1 MENRTFYN
9 EILTDHNLHPLHKEK
24 LPDANLVLEGVNPS
38 CGDDIILQLKVEDG
52 QVVDGAFEG
61 SGCAISQAS
70 ADIML
75 DLIIGKSEEEAR
87 HLADLFLRMIKGEAS
102 ENEIEELEEAGALV
116 DVSHMPAR
124 VKCAVLGWHTM
135 EEMLDKKDENKKE
148 RNCEG
153 TEQLRK
159 NIKRNGSY
167 FWGVSGRDV
176 PFPL

>member
-70 ADIML
+70 ADMML
-75 DLIIGKSEEEAR
+75 DLIIGKKKDEALRLEEEAR

-102 ENEIEELEEAGALV
+102 EKEIEELEEAGALV

-135 EEMLDKKDENKKE
+135 EEMLDKKGEK
-148 RNCEG
+148 
-153 TEQLRK
+153 
-159 NIKRNGSY
+159 
-167 FWGVSGRDV
+167 
-176 PFPL
+176 

>member
-70 ADIML
+70 ADMML
-75 DLIIGKSEEEAR
+75 DLIIGKKKDEALR
-87 HLADLFLRMIKGEAS
+87 LANLFLEMIKGTAKGDEL
-102 ENEIEELEEAGALV
+102 EPLEEASILQ

-135 EEMLDKKDENKKE
+135 EEMFKKAAEGKIVPGMSVTTENK
-148 RNCEG
+148 
-153 TEQLRK
+153 
-159 NIKRNGSY
+159 
-167 FWGVSGRDV
+167 
-176 PFPL
+176 